1 MTELRVRRPLAGR
14 ALELDVAELARR
26 HPWMQTVRR
35 FLRNVTGMV
44 GLLLV
49 LVVAVASLGAPLF
62 TSTDPASMDT
72 SIILQAPSSAHPF
85 GADDLGR
92 DVFSRVLYGGRISI
106 LVGVSVAL
114 ATTVGGVLFG
124 VLSGFYP
131 RLDNPIMRVMD
142 IVMAFPAILLALGIV
157 AILGPQLTNIIIAL
171 SIPYTPRSARVV
183 RSMILQ
189 LKHKEF
195 VEAARSIGVHNWRII
210 LRHLLPNFLAPL
222 MVQQTYVLAIAILEE
237 AELTFL
243 GVGVPPSVPTLGGII
258 SDARTQ
264 LRVAPWLPL
273 YPGLTI
279 SALVLGFNL
288 LGDGLRDVLDP
299 RMKL

>member
-1 MTELRVRRPLAGR
+1 MTELRLPRRRLAGR
-14 ALELDVAELARR
+14 SLDLDVAQLARQ
-26 HPWMQTVRR
+26 HPWMQTTRR

-49 LVVAVASLGAPLF
+49 LVVAVASLGAPWF
-62 TSTDPASMDT
+62 TRTDPTAMDT
-72 SIILQAPSSAHPF
+72 SIILQTPSRVHPF
-85 GADDLGR
+85 GVDDLGR

-124 VLSGFYP
+124 VLAGFYP
-131 RLDNPIMRVMD
+131 RLDNPIMRIMD

-157 AILGPQLTNIIIAL
+157 AILGPQLANIIIAL
-171 SIPYTPRSARVV
+171 SIPYTPRS
-183 RSMILQ
+183 
-189 LKHKEF
+189 
-195 VEAARSIGVHNWRII
+195 AARSIGVHNWRII